1 MPKKKKPYYPNYLPS
16 IMAAPAEVF
25 PPMPFDEFMDWKIGG
40 FELPS
45 SIACVIRVRDLKRN
59 KTKEYTYKRSDA
71 ARKFVA
77 KLMEQNRY
85 EFTIVNHDAVHF
97 LTPKYI
103 EEAED
108 FFYDET

>member
-1 MPKKKKPYYPNYLPS
+1 MTKKKKPYYPNYLPS
-16 IMAAPAEVF
+16 LMAAPAEVF
-25 PPMPFDEFMDWKIGG
+25 TPVPFDEFMEWKIFG

-45 SIACVIRVRDLKRN
+45 SVQCVIRVKDLKRN
-59 KTKEYTYKRSDA
+59 KIKEYTYKRSDA
-71 ARKFVA
+71 AKKFVA
-77 KLMEQNRY
+77 KLMGQNRY

-108 FFYDET
+108 FFL

>member
-1 MPKKKKPYYPNYLPS
+1 
-16 IMAAPAEVF
+16 MAAPAEVF